1 MSVDLQETHAIGN
14 RAEQFIA
21 GGMSGN
27 LINLRKAIDVEE
39 YERTAGSAGLRVVVE
54 RFEQL
59 VTIEQTGERIVGR
72 EKQYRAMRFAGI
84 HTDGDRAGDVAIL
97 DHQREHVT
105 VKRDTAEVGLERTM
119 SSAQCAA
126 QRT

>member
-1 MSVDLQETHAIGN
+1 MSVDLQETHAIGD
-14 RAEQFIA
+14 RAEQLIA

-59 VTIEQTGERIVGR
+59 VTIEQTGERVVGR
-72 EKQYRAMRFAGI
+72 EKRYRRLCASPASTPTATAPAMSPFSTINGN
-84 HTDGDRAGDVAIL
+84 T
-97 DHQREHVT
+97 
-105 VKRDTAEVGLERTM
+105 
-119 SSAQCAA
+119 
-126 QRT
+126 

>member
-1 MSVDLQETHAIGN
+1 MTGFERRVERIAQLFDTPFHHGPVFRLDQQTGEFIGSEARYVMSVDLQETHAIGN

-72 EKQYRAMRFAGI
+72 EKQYRVMR
-84 HTDGDRAGDVAIL
+84 
-97 DHQREHVT
+97 
-105 VKRDTAEVGLERTM
+105 
-119 SSAQCAA
+119 
-126 QRT
+126 